1 MIREFEIV
9 DYDPEK
15 GLQYPWQKN
24 ALAEC
29 YMDKKYHSGVVNG
42 NSEGLEC
49 LALAFLTLAQKSVP
63 EGASLYFSTGDA
75 SHPLQYGSLKV
86 VKKLKWEE

>member
-15 GLQYPWQKN
+15 ELQYPWLEK

-29 YMDKKYHSGVVNG
+29 YMDKKYHFAVING
-42 NSEGLEC
+42 NTEGLEC
-49 LALAFLTLAQKSVP
+49 LAVAFLTLAQKSVP
-63 EGASLYFSTGDA
+63 EGASLYFSTEDA
-75 SHPLQYGSLKV
+75 NHPLQYGSLKV